1 MSRIIFHVDV
11 NSAYLSWEA
20 TYRLQHGETLD
31 LRTIPSAIGGNPKK
45 RHGIILTKSIP
56 AKKYKIKTGE
66 SLMEAYKKCPNL
78 HVVAPN
84 YALYMKCSN
93 ALTDIFKEY
102 FHKIDRYSIDESF
115 LDFTNMEHIL
125 GPPVEFAYFLKNRIK
140 KELGF
145 TVSVGISS
153 NKLLAKMASDMKK
166 PDAVTTLFP
175 DEIKE
180 KMWPLPIED
189 LFMVGRATSPK
200 LRRMGIH
207 TIGDL
212 AKMDHQLIKAMLKS
226 HGSMIW
232 NYANGIEYSEVKKND
247 KLNIKGIGNS
257 TTISFDV
264 TNEKE
269 ALMFILSLCETV
281 TTRLRESG
289 YIARTVVISI
299 KTSTFNHWSHQ
310 CKLNFATNNTNK
322 IFQAAKKLFRESWNK
337 EPIRHL
343 GVRVTDF
350 EPGEFVQLN
359 LFDDDTEKQEKLDKV
374 IDDLRNRFS
383 SKAISRGCFANSDIK
398 GMIGGIGN
406 EDDYPMMRSLL

>member
-207 TIGDL
+207 TIGDI

-299 KTSTFNHWSHQ
+299 KTNTFNHWSHQ
-310 CKLNFATNNTNK
+310 CKLNFATNNTTK

-398 GMIGGIGN
+398 GMIGGVGD

>member
-20 TYRLQHGETLD
+20 AYRLQHGETID
-31 LRTIPSAIGGNPKK
+31 LRDIPSAIGGNPKK
-45 RHGIILTKSIP
+45 RHGIILAKSIP
-56 AKKYKIKTGE
+56 AKKHKIITGE

-78 HVVAPN
+78 LVIPPN
-84 YALYMKCSN
+84 YSLYTKCSN
-93 ALTDIFKEY
+93 SLMDIFKEY
-102 FHKIDRYSIDESF
+102 FHKVDRYSIDESF
-115 LDFTNMEHIL
+115 LDFTNMENLL
-125 GPPVEFAYFLKNRIK
+125 GSPLDFAKFLKEKIK
-140 KELGF
+140 SELGF
-145 TVSVGISS
+145 TVSIGISN

-166 PDAVTTLFP
+166 PDAITTLFP

-189 LFMVGRATSPK
+189 LFMVGRSSSPK

-212 AKMDHQLIKAMLKS
+212 AKMDYHLIKTMFKS

-269 ALMFILSLCETV
+269 ALMFLLSLSETV
-281 TTRLRESG
+281 SMRLRASG
-289 YIARTVVISI
+289 YLARTISISI
-299 KTSTFNHWSHQ
+299 KTNTFNHWSHQ
-310 CKLNFATNNTNK
+310 CRLNFASNNTNK
-322 IFQAAKKLFRESWNK
+322 IFEYAKKLFRESWNK

-343 GVRVTDF
+343 GLRVSAF
-350 EPGEFVQLN
+350 EPDDFVQLN
-359 LFDDDTEKQEKLDKV
+359 LLEDNIDKLERLDRVVDELREKYT
-374 IDDLRNRFS
+374 S
-383 SKAISRGCFANSDIK
+383 SIISRGCFANSGIK
-398 GMIGGIGN
+398 SMTGGVG